1 MREPGAD
8 LPRYPYPPDSIGRG
22 MLARVPDDY
31 RALLIRTMAMQ
42 AYAER
47 LGTTELGPWI
57 GRAPGYRQRR
67 LVARIAADEAAHSFW
82 LYRELE
88 RIGVAE
94 AEAVDIAEGRTGA
107 GAARA
112 SLDGPREVANDDN
125 RWIDV
130 VLNHMFLDRAGHFM
144 VANFATSSY
153 APWARVCRR
162 ILRDEAIHVRFGYNE
177 LQRALAEPHDERD
190 LSRRLSRWFALGL
203 NFFGPPRSSKTRRLK
218 DLGLKRRSNEQL
230 RRAYRKEVLG
240 LMDGL
245 GARHLI
251 KLSRAAFPYA

>member
-1 MREPGAD
+1 MSKSQTN
-8 LPRYPYPPDSIGRG
+8 LPRYPYPPESISRT
-22 MLARVPDDY
+22 MLAQVPDDY
-31 RALLIRTMAMQ
+31 RTFLIRTMAVQ

-57 GRAPGYRQRR
+57 ARAPSYRQRR

-88 RIGVAE
+88 LMGVSE
-94 AEAVDIAEGRTGA
+94 AEAADIAEGRTGQ

-112 SLDGPREVANDDN
+112 SLDGPREVTNDDN

-130 VLNHMFLDRAGHFM
+130 ILNHMFLDRAGHFM
-144 VANFATSSY
+144 VTNFSTSSY

-162 ILRDEAIHVRFGYNE
+162 ILRDEVIHVSFGYHQLQQE
-177 LQRALAEPHDERD
+177 LARPYDESD
-190 LSRRLSRWFALGL
+190 LSRRLTRWFALGL
-203 NFFGPPRSSKTRRLK
+203 NFFGPPKSSKTRRLK
-218 DLGLKRRSNEQL
+218 DLGLKRQSNEQL
-230 RRAYRKEVLG
+230 RRAYRKEVMQ
-240 LMDGL
+240 LMDKL

-251 KLSRAAFPYA
+251 KLSRTAFPYA